1 MTYIERVASISFFFF
16 HEVGQEKEVAL
27 FPVYFLFECG
37 TINGLAGLALPLQR
51 QILKPK
57 KAVTKKFT
65 SFLSS
70 QVSLYLDLSLFSP
83 PKLLMYTL
91 GSIDLDSS
99 WTNTVIFCSTFQRAA
114 VLTCRFYS
122 FSVQSRNIFW
132 GADWHNLDSLSQT
145 GRHATTV
152 PQSYT
157 RSLCWKSRSVSTLL
171 L

>member
-1 MTYIERVASISFFFF
+1 MTHIERVTSTLVFFF
-16 HEVGQEKEVAL
+16 HEVGQEKEIVL

-57 KAVTKKFT
+57 EAITNKFA

-70 QVSLYLDLSLFSP
+70 QVFLYLDLSLFSP
-83 PKLLMYTL
+83 AKLLIYTL

-99 WTNTVIFCSTFQRAA
+99 WTNTVIFCSAFQRGAI
-114 VLTCRFYS
+114 LTCSFYA

-132 GADWHNLDSLSQT
+132 GADWHNLDSLS
-145 GRHATTV
+145 
-152 PQSYT
+152 
-157 RSLCWKSRSVSTLL
+157 
-171 L
+171 